1 MRQRKNSRV
10 AVDLSVWAL
19 RSLARKNFEGDQRGK
34 SNVAPSLLMLTMRIL
49 SSRDLWNSWIFTVS
63 IEPMVL
69 SLHLVTMPGEDK
81 LIQGELMF
89 ESSVFQNRNDG
100 TAEERLWRAVIARTL
115 EEWVRGPLRYSRI
128 AEEFLFHDN
137 KDFLSVCSS
146 AGMDPLRLRK
156 KLEYIRTRAFQK
168 QSGNSRSVAS
178 DSRRQGIPQ
187 SLVRV
192 SS

>member
-1 MRQRKNSRV
+1 MGQRKNSGS
-10 AVDLSVWAL
+10 LSLCLSAAL
-19 RSLARKNFEGDQRGK
+19 LSLARKNFEGDQRGK
-34 SNVAPSLLMLTMRIL
+34 TGLAPSLLMLTMPIL
-49 SSRDLWNSWIFTVS
+49 SSRDLWNSLIISVS
-63 IEPMVL
+63 NEPMVL
-69 SLHLVTMPGEDK
+69 SLHLLAMSGEDK
-81 LIQGELMF
+81 TIQGEPMF
-89 ESSVFQNRNDG
+89 ERSVFQNRNDG

-168 QSGNSRSVAS
+168 TAGNARAAASESSR
-178 DSRRQGIPQ
+178 QTIPH